1 MRLTQPFLKLPIRFD
16 AETLER
22 EVRALPASAWVPH
35 ATGFPGNEAVRLVTV
50 GGQPTD
56 DFKGEMGATEYLLAC
71 PYIMDIMSEL
81 DGVWGRSRLM
91 GLGPGAQVPRHVDS
105 HYYWRTHWR
114 IHIPII
120 TNPQVS
126 FRCGHEAV
134 HMAAGE
140 CWMFDSFRWHQVENG
155 GAEQRIH
162 LVLDTVGS
170 KRLWKLMAR
179 ARDGGSEIEEFTAGS
194 HAAQALKFEKV
205 NVPKVMSPWEI
216 RQHVA
221 FLTENAPPHPLLEP
235 VLRRLGLFMDEWAVA
250 WAQYGTDDAGKQ
262 TYIGLLD
269 EVKAELT
276 AIGGGSLVLN
286 NHIHLF
292 LALENLVLVPAIDDV
307 EADTPAV
314 TDPAPER
321 MAS

>member
-22 EVRALPASAWVPH
+22 EVRALPPSAWVPH

-50 GGQPTD
+50 DGQPTD
-56 DFKGEMGATEYLLAC
+56 DFKGAMGATEHLLAC
-71 PYIMDIMSEL
+71 PYIMGIMSEL

-91 GLGPGAQVPRHVDS
+91 GLGPGAQVPMHVDS

-126 FRCGHEAV
+126 FQCGLETV

-140 CWMFDSFRWHQVENG
+140 CWMFDSFRWHRVENG
-155 GAEQRIH
+155 GAEQRVH

-170 KRLWKLMAR
+170 TRLWELMAQ
-179 ARDGGSEIEEFTAGS
+179 ARDGGDEIEAFAAGTP
-194 HAAQALKFEKV
+194 AARPLKFEKV
-205 NVPKVMSPWEI
+205 NAPKVMSPWEI

-221 FLTENAPPHPLLEP
+221 FLADNAPPHPLLEP
-235 VLRRLGLFMDEWAVA
+235 VLRRLGLFMDDWAVA
-250 WAQYGTDDAGKQ
+250 WAQFETDDAGRQ
-262 TYIGLLD
+262 TYVGLID
-269 EVKAELT
+269 EVKADLT
-276 AIGGGSLVLN
+276 AIGGGRLILN
-286 NHIHLF
+286 NHLHLF
-292 LALENLVLVPAIDDV
+292 LALENLVFLAAIDDL
-307 EADTPAV
+307 ETDAPAV